1 MSVPYTHDDLGEDD
15 YRPPAA
21 PPTPDRRIDTQEAHP
36 PFYGLGDTP
45 VPYPE

>member
-15 YRPPAA
+15 YRPAA
-21 PPTPDRRIDTQEAHP
+21 GPGVPDRRIDDQEPHV
-36 PFYGLGDTP
+36 PFYGLGQVP